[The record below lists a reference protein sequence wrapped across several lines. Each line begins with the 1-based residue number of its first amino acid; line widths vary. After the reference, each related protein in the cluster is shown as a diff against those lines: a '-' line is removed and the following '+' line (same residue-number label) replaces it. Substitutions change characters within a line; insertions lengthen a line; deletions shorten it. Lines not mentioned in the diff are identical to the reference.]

1 MILIDTLRTYC
12 NESLNETV
20 RDDFGCLRV
29 SVLPVVPCIF
39 FWFLLPVFCAQICRI
54 RVNGGMRSQPLPWTA
69 LLITKTVLMICLLIS
84 SLARLVINLY
94 DNERGANILLT
105 DLLYPAITTFTMLV
119 LFCCVLTARKNGM
132 ITSGIIHITLILF
145 VLCDFPE
152 YLFGWQEISSFRS
165 MQSIDKARFL
175 VCQLW
180 YLFVTF
186 QALLFSFADYR
197 EPFLTEARKQLNLSP
212 ELYSSFLNRLS
223 LWWFTTIQLLGARK
237 TLVID
242 DLYQL
247 NEGNTAEYLST
258 KWEELWNPAIEDYRR
273 RQRIYESTLQNDN
286 TSKYSKKENR
296 PEPPSV
302 VWRLFLMFRFEIL
315 SATAIKILSDMMQLA
330 NPFFLNLLL
339 NYISTKDR
347 IFMEG
352 ITYAVTMFVCVELR
366 SFLLNY
372 YFYLM
377 MRVGTKIQSTLI
389 AAIYRKTLRLSNS
402 ARRTRT
408 VGEIVNL
415 MAIDVESFQC
425 ITAHVQQFWSSPF
438 QIMLVL
444 IYHFFTIGA
453 SAACD
458 IIVMTLFLPLNII
471 TSIIVKKWQTEQ
483 MNLKDQR
490 LKICNEILNGIKVIK
505 MYSWEPPMEK
515 AVEKIRSK
523 ELYLIRKMG
532 LTRALIDTFNTSSP
546 FFVAVLTFATYTLS
560 SSTHILTP
568 QIAFVSLTLFNQLR
582 SPMTMIAYLMKQAV
596 EAAVANKRIKS
607 FLVADELN
615 PLTIDHIID
624 QFGGGNATEIR
635 DACLSWNVR
644 ELETVLEIDYL
655 TIPKRSLIAVVGRV
669 GSGKSSLL
677 SAILGEMEK
686 LKGYIGV
693 SGQIAIVSQEPW
705 IQNSSLRDNVIFG
718 KQFDQKYYDKIMEAC
733 ALVKDLAILP
743 NGDGTEIGE
752 KGINLSGGQKARV
765 ALARAVYQN
774 RDNYLLDDPLSAVD
788 SHVGKHI
795 FEKVIGHNGL
805 LRHKTRILVT
815 NNLVHLNKVDFIAYM
830 QDGKLAAFGP
840 YKKLLE
846 QSENFLKFIE
856 ACRSENEKEQ
866 ELESKSATN
875 NSDDSSHSNKY
886 EESESEDVNK
896 ESSARRI
903 STLSVLD
910 QESSHIFHHPSIAKL
925 LFESSINPMSSS
937 EKGEVGKMIEV
948 EKVEAGRVKFD
959 VYKQYIRSATVST
972 SLLFFSLFASYGLF
986 QMGRGLW
993 LSEW

>member
-1 MILIDTLRTYC
+1 MISRSSGSVFLTK
-12 NESLNETV
+12 ESLNETV

-29 SVLPVVPCIF
+29 TVLPVLPCIF
-39 FWFLLPVFCAQICRI
+39 FWLLLPVFCAQICRI
-54 RVNGGMRSQPLPWTA
+54 RLNGGMRSQPLPWTA
-69 LLITKTVLMICLLIS
+69 LLITKTVLMICLLAS
-84 SLARLVINLY
+84 AFARLVINLHN
-94 DNERGANILLT
+94 NERGVNILLT
-105 DLLYPAITTFTMLV
+105 DLLYPAIITITM
-119 LFCCVLTARKNGM
+119 
-132 ITSGIIHITLILF
+132 
-145 VLCDFPE
+145 
-152 YLFGWQEISSFRS
+152 
-165 MQSIDKARFL
+165 
-175 VCQLW
+175 
-180 YLFVTF
+180 
-186 QALLFSFADYR
+186 
-197 EPFLTEARKQLNLSP
+197 NLSP

-237 TLVID
+237 TLVTN

-247 NEGNTAEYLST
+247 NEGSTAEYLST

-273 RQRIYESTLQNDN
+273 RQKIYESTSQNDN
-286 TSKYSKKENR
+286 TSKCSKKENR

-352 ITYAVTMFVCVELR
+352 ITYAVAMFVCVELR

-402 ARRTRT
+402 ARRART

-415 MAIDVESFQC
+415 MAIDVESFQS

-515 AVEKIRSK
+515 AVERIRSK

-582 SPMTMIAYLMKQAV
+582 SPMAMIAYLMKQAV

-615 PLTIDHIID
+615 PLTIDLITD
-624 QFGGGNATEIR
+624 QFGGRNAVEIR

-644 ELETVLEIDYL
+644 GLETVLEIDYL

-686 LKGYIGV
+686 LKGCIGV

-705 IQNSSLRDNVIFG
+705 IQNSNLRDNVLFG
-718 KQFDQKYYDKIMEAC
+718 KQFNQKYYDKIVEAC

-743 NGDGTEIGE
+743 NGDATEIGE

-815 NNLVHLNKVDFIAYM
+815 NNLVHLNKVDIIAYM

-840 YKKLLE
+840 YKQLLE

-866 ELESKSATN
+866 ELESESATIL
-875 NSDDSSHSNKY
+875 DQGSS
-886 EESESEDVNK
+886 
-896 ESSARRI
+896 RI
-903 STLSVLD
+903 S
-910 QESSHIFHHPSIAKL
+910 HHPSIAES
-925 LFESSINPMSSS
+925 LFESSIDPMSSG
-937 EKGEVGKMIEV
+937 EKGKVGKMTEV
-948 EKVEAGRVKFD
+948 EKVKVGRVKFD
-959 VYKQYIRSATVST
+959 VYKQYVRSATVST
-972 SLLFFSLFASYGLF
+972 SLLFFSLFLSYGLF